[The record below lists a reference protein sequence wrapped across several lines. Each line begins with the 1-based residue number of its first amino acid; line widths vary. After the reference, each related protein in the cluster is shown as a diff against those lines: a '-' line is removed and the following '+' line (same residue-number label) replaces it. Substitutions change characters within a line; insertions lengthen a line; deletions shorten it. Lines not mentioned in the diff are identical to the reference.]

1 MLTNPG
7 RHQLVPS
14 EPPDHGRTDQR
25 LGETAMLF
33 KGAVTVNTYCQAT
46 SLGRTK
52 FYDLVKAKKIQ
63 VLKAGR
69 RTLVPVSEIQAFLDR
84 IAQDGGSK

>member
-1 MLTNPG
+1 MYANKI
-7 RHQLVPS
+7 RHQLVS
-14 EPPDHGRTDQR
+14 SDPPDHSLTDR
-25 LGETAMLF
+25 LIGEAAMLF
-33 KGAVTVNTYCQAT
+33 KGAVTVDTYCRAT

-63 VLKAGR
+63 ILKAGR

-84 IAQDGGSK
+84 IAEDGGSK